1 MSEMDEKTKRLAEWH
16 ETLSGTIVRGS
27 YDAWHAELRQG
38 VRMMKTEGLISAE
51 EARELLE
58 LADAAHSHM
67 IESLND
73 R

>member
-1 MSEMDEKTKRLAEWH
+1 MGEMNEKAKRLAEWH
-16 ETLSGTIVRGS
+16 ETLSGTIVSGS

-38 VRMMKTEGLISAE
+38 VRMMKTEGLITGE
-51 EARELLE
+51 EAREMLE